1 MAFRFVPR
9 EESFFQLFEKSS
21 SNLTE
26 AARLLVQTMEQFDR
40 VGENARRMKE
50 LEHEGDQIMHEIMA
64 RLHRTFITP
73 LDREDIH
80 ELAAAMD
87 DVLDFME
94 EATERLVVY
103 KVGAATPPVKELAAV
118 IAGQVEEIHRLL
130 PRLRRV
136 RRDEIMKHCIEINR
150 LENEGDR
157 LLREGVAELFDNQ
170 APPLEVMKWKE
181 IYELLERATDKAEDV
196 AVVVEGIVLKMA

>member
-1 MAFRFVPR
+1 MAFRFMPR

-40 VGENARRMKE
+40 VEENARRMKQ

-94 EATERLVVY
+94 EATERLVIY
-103 KVGAATPPVKELAAV
+103 KVGAATPPAKELAAV

-136 RRDEIMKHCIEINR
+136 RQDEIMKHCIEINR
-150 LENEGDR
+150 LENDGDR
-157 LLREGVAELFDNQ
+157 LLREGVAELFENQ